1 MNTNKSTNSETVKIL
16 ISAIAKL
23 MALVG
28 VSVLLMVLA
37 VFLAV
42 YKSTSFGSR
51 VNTNFKAPDQTQL
64 SATVVSVSEQ
74 QPKRNP
80 LDELLETALI
90 YFKPIDSKEYIAI
103 PEDKIALGQKLY
115 YDKRLSKDGNIS
127 CNTCHNLASYG
138 VDNLATSLGDTNMAG
153 DRNSPTVIYASL
165 HSSQFWDGRAKD
177 VEEQAGMP
185 ILNPVEHNIP
195 NERFLEERLR
205 SIQEYQE
212 LFAAVYPDSDEPVT
226 FANLQDAIGAF
237 ERQLNPVSRFDHFLN
252 GDTSA
257 LNKAEIAGMNSFIEN
272 GCTACH
278 SGISVGGTMLQ
289 KFGLYGNY
297 WEYTKS
303 EVVDEGLYTRTQ
315 KESDKYV
322 FKSPGLRNI
331 TKTYPYFHDGSVES
345 LHDAVRIMGKLQR
358 DVNLSDKEIDNIVA
372 FMGTMTA
379 EVDQKYIEI
388 E

>member
-1 MNTNKSTNSETVKIL
+1 MSTNSSNSENVKIL

-28 VSVLLMVLA
+28 VSVLLMVVA

-42 YKSTSFGSR
+42 YNSSSFGSKS
-51 VNTNFKAPDQTQL
+51 VQKSETPIQPQIST
-64 SATVVSVSEQ
+64 TVVSAEVQ
-74 QPKRNP
+74 QNTSNP
-80 LDELLETALI
+80 LEELLETALI
-90 YFKPIDSKEYIAI
+90 YFKPIDSKEYIDI
-103 PEDKIALGQKLY
+103 PESKIALGQKLY

-138 VDNLATSLGDTNMAG
+138 VDNLPTSLGDTNKAG
-153 DRNSPTVIYASL
+153 DRNSPTVVYASL

-205 SIQEYQE
+205 SIKEYQE
-212 LFAAVYPDSDEPVT
+212 LFAAVYPESAEPVT

-252 GDTSA
+252 GDTSV
-257 LNKAEIAGMNSFIEN
+257 LNKSEIAGMNSFIEN

-303 EVVDEGLYTRTQ
+303 EVVDEGLYARTQ

-358 DVNLSDKEIDNIVA
+358 DVNLTDQEINNIVA
-372 FMGTMTA
+372 FMGAMTA